1 MKVLK
6 AEHHAGRVEDG
17 TRLCE
22 DVGVDVH
29 HEVPARRVLH
39 HETHVAL
46 NKNQFRVAQWLLR
59 VRFPPGTPPSRPSRM
74 NYLPRRRSLHPAQE
88 DRVPSKRSQTRGNY
102 QMNKKSARNGTKLQI
117 F

>member
-17 TRLCE
+17 ARLCE

-39 HETHVAL
+39 HEAHVAL
-46 NKNQFRVAQWLLR
+46 NTQTSFNTVRPLTLMTTVFLSENQL
-59 VRFPPGTPPSRPSRM
+59 
-74 NYLPRRRSLHPAQE
+74 
-88 DRVPSKRSQTRGNY
+88 
-102 QMNKKSARNGTKLQI
+102 
-117 F
+117 